1 MAVLN
6 IAIVGAPVDLGA
18 GRRGVDMGPSAMRYT
33 GLQQRLAD
41 LGHHVR
47 DTGNLSVPMLET
59 HPAPVPGEPLRYLE
73 PIAEL
78 CTALAG
84 RVAACVREG
93 YLPLVLGGDHSISI
107 GSVAGAAQGRTLGLL
122 WLDAHADFNTSET
135 TPSGNIHGMPVA
147 VLTGRGHRRL
157 TEIGGHPSDAPT
169 IDPRNVALVGVRSLD
184 AREREALR
192 DSGIS
197 VFTMHDIDRQ
207 GVASVMQQ
215 ALEIISRNTQGFH
228 ASFDLDVLDPHEAP
242 GVGTAVPGGISYRE
256 AHLAMELL
264 AQTGGLRSLD
274 LVEVNPILDEHN
286 TTAKLAVELALSAL
300 GKRIL

>member
-1 MAVLN
+1 
-6 IAIVGAPVDLGA
+6 VG
-18 GRRGVDMGPSAMRYT
+18 
-33 GLQQRLAD
+33 
-41 LGHHVR
+41 
-47 DTGNLSVPMLET
+47 
-59 HPAPVPGEPLRYLE
+59 
-73 PIAEL
+73 I
-78 CTALAG
+78 
-84 RVAACVREG
+84 
-93 YLPLVLGGDHSISI
+93 
-107 GSVAGAAQGRTLGLL
+107 
-122 WLDAHADFNTSET
+122 
-135 TPSGNIHGMPVA
+135 
-147 VLTGRGHRRL
+147 
-157 TEIGGHPSDAPT
+157 
-169 IDPRNVALVGVRSLD
+169 RSLD